1 MTGTAPQIDLGSYRL
16 KVTGK
21 VENPLSLTYSDLR
34 CMPKIE
40 VRCTLVCPGF
50 FEDTATWAG
59 APLAAVL
66 ELAGV
71 QTEASNVRL
80 ISADGYSNYV
90 SLQVARREESFLA
103 YEWEG
108 EPVPILHGFPIRAVF
123 PEVQGNTWVKWL
135 VEIEVW

>member
-1 MTGTAPQIDLGSYRL
+1 MTGTAPQIDLESYRL

-21 VENPLSLTYSDLR
+21 VENPLSLTYDDLR
-34 CMPKIE
+34 CMPKLE
-40 VRCTLVCPGF
+40 VRCTLVCPDF
-50 FEDTATWAG
+50 FADTATWAG
-59 APLAAVL
+59 APLALVL

-71 QTEASNVRL
+71 QAEASNVRL
-80 ISADGYSNYV
+80 ISADGYSTYV

-108 EPVPILHGFPIRAVF
+108 EPLPILHGFPIRAVF
-123 PEVQGNTWVKWL
+123 PEVEGNTWVKWL

>member
-1 MTGTAPQIDLGSYRL
+1 MTGTAPQIDLESYRL

-21 VENPLSLTYSDLR
+21 IENPLILTYDDLR
-34 CMPKIE
+34 CLPKLE
-40 VRCTLVCPGF
+40 VHCTLVCPGF

-59 APLAAVL
+59 APLAPVL

-71 QTEASNVRL
+71 QAGASNVRL
-80 ISADGYSNYV
+80 ISADGYSTYV
-90 SLQVARREESFLA
+90 SLQVARREESTLA

>member
-1 MTGTAPQIDLGSYRL
+1 MTGTAPQIDLARYRL

-21 VENPLSLTYSDLR
+21 VENPLSLTYDDLR

-40 VRCTLVCPGF
+40 VRCTLVCPDF
-50 FEDTATWAG
+50 FADTATWAG
-59 APLAAVL
+59 APLARVL

-71 QTEASNVRL
+71 QAGASNVRL
-80 ISADGYSNYV
+80 ISADGYSTYV

-108 EPVPILHGFPIRAVF
+108 EPLPILHGFPIRAVF
-123 PEVQGNTWVKWL
+123 PEVEGNTWVKWL